1 LKSSHQELE
10 QLQKNEIKDLKQQ
23 LEASL
28 KQTNASLKQTDEVLQ
43 NLNINQSESK
53 SSPGSPIEEQNQSN
67 DKQEGLILN
76 EKQ

>member
-28 KQTNASLKQTDEVLQ
+28 KQTNASLKQTDEVF
-43 NLNINQSESK
+43 
-53 SSPGSPIEEQNQSN
+53 
-67 DKQEGLILN
+67 
-76 EKQ
+76 